1 MLQCA
6 AGNASREC
14 VTVVDDLVTFGK
26 DDFMRVVRSLAIH
39 FVLTVI
45 SVTAIQ
51 TADLLADEK
60 QAQEQKP
67 LFTLS
72 KQTTYLNG
80 PVRKDGTV
88 DYVAALD
95 AIARRGATVENN
107 AAVLLYQAVGPAEIL
122 PELRAEY
129 FKRLSIDPLP
139 IQGNYFV
146 TLDQLVQRAVVG
158 RNISEQE
165 FVKLDPLIRRRVF
178 AAQDKVWEQFDEAQD
193 RSWTEREFPLLAEWL
208 LVNQQPLKLL
218 QQAVQRTRYYS
229 PLIAEDKEFPMVSVL
244 LPGLTQYRELA
255 RALSIRITMN
265 VSQGKIDEAIADS
278 VTCHRLGRLIGQ
290 GPFLVDS
297 LVGIAIDSMACHAD
311 VMAAHYGKLP
321 LEKIKGWREQLQK
334 LAPLPSVVERIDG
347 GERLSYLDVTFGIVR
362 FGPSALDQLDEM
374 SGGSEDK
381 KPGFKDVVS
390 KAVLNT
396 MSDWDDVMRRGNRWY
411 DELVVAGRKP
421 TYQQRMTAFVEI
433 DRKLEEAAKSAA
445 DPKKLLPLLLA
456 RDKGPGKVLS
466 SLLSDI
472 LISMMLPSVGQATVA
487 EDRLVMNNRLVDV
500 AFGLAAYR
508 QETRQYPVQL
518 EQLVPKYLAKI
529 PEDLFSGKPV
539 RYRRKGQGYLL
550 YSVGPN
556 QKDNGGQRENQELDD
571 VGFQV
576 PLPQ

>member
-1 MLQCA
+1 MFA
-6 AGNASREC
+6 
-14 VTVVDDLVTFGK
+14 
-26 DDFMRVVRSLAIH
+26 VRILAIYL
-39 FVLTVI
+39 VVGAISLTAFE
-45 SVTAIQ
+45 TAK
-51 TADLLADEK
+51 LLADEK
-60 QAQEQKP
+60 QAQAQKP

-72 KQTTYLNG
+72 KQTTFVNG
-80 PVRKDGTV
+80 PLRKDGTV
-88 DYVAALD
+88 DYVAALEG
-95 AIARRGATVENN
+95 IARRGVTVENN
-107 AAVLLYQAVGPAEIL
+107 AAVLLYQILGPAEIS

-129 FKRLSIDPLP
+129 FERLGIAPLP

-146 TLDQLVQRAVVG
+146 TLDQFVQQAVVG
-158 RNISEQE
+158 ENVSEQE
-165 FVKLDPLIRRRVF
+165 FVKLDPLVRRRVF
-178 AAQDKVWEQFDEAQD
+178 AARDKVWEQFDQALG
-193 RSWTEREFPLLAEWL
+193 RSWGAREFPLLAEWL
-208 LVNQQPLKLL
+208 QANQEPLKLL

-229 PLIAEDKEFPMVSVL
+229 PLIAGDKEFPMVSVL
-244 LPGLTQYRELA
+244 LPGLGGYRELA

-265 VSQGKIDEAIADS
+265 ISQGKIDEAIADS
-278 VTCHRLGRLIGQ
+278 ITCHRLGRLIGQ
-290 GPFLVDS
+290 GPFLIDS
-297 LVGIAIDSMACHAD
+297 LVGIAIDLMACHAD

-321 LEKIKGWREQLQK
+321 PEKIKRWREQLQG
-334 LAPLPSVVERIDG
+334 LAPLPSVVERIDV

-362 FGPSALDQLDEM
+362 FGPSALNQLDEM
-374 SGGSEDK
+374 GGASEDK
-381 KPGFKDVVS
+381 KPGFKDIAS
-390 KAVLNT
+390 KAMLNT
-396 MSDWDDVMRRGNRWY
+396 ISDWDDVMRRGNRWY

-421 TYQQRMTAFVEI
+421 TYQERMKAFAEL
-433 DRKLEEAAKSAA
+433 DQKLEEVAKSAV

-456 RDKGPGKVLS
+456 RDKGPGKVVS
-466 SLLSDI
+466 SMLSDI
-472 LISMMLPSVGQATVA
+472 LVSMMLPSVGRATVA

-539 RYRRKGQGYLL
+539 RYRRKTQGYLL